1 MLSARIIAKSHHE
14 KWDGSGYP
22 DKLQADNIP
31 IYGRIVSVADVM
43 DALLSKRPYKEAFSF
58 EKKP

>member
-1 MLSARIIAKSHHE
+1 MK